1 MTLGGTWTQLMLQLA
16 SIITLLASV
25 SKLIE
30 NGYRVV
36 FDGNDSYIL
45 NKNKKEY
52 QQDEKGKR
60 SMCR

>member
-1 MTLGGTWTQLMLQLA
+1 MLQLA

-52 QQDEKGKR
+52 QQDEEGKR